1 MQSNSEHPLAKAI
14 VDYAN
19 EQMGARRKLE
29 VKNFQVI
36 AGRGVYA
43 EVQSKKLYVGN
54 QQLMTGSSL
63 NVPSIA
69 LEYLQDMEKQARTGV
84 LVAVENEIVGAIAI
98 SDPVKDD
105 AAAVISILKSMGIQ
119 SIMVTGDNWG
129 TANAIGREVGIDMIF
144 AETQPQG
151 KADKVKDL
159 QVFMKLSVKGS
170 S

>member
-1 MQSNSEHPLAKAI
+1 MQANSEHPLAKAI
-14 VDYAN
+14 VDYAI

-29 VKNFQVI
+29 VKNFQVMT
-36 AGRGVYA
+36 GQGVYA
-43 EVQSKKLYVGN
+43 EVESKKVYVGN

-144 AETQPQG
+144 AETKPQG

-159 QVFMKLSVKGS
+159 PLKGS